1 MINGNKGGRSSLEKE
16 DLSKEV
22 PRGGKMG
29 IETRVILI
37 SPDSEITP
45 GQVKS
50 KILSMVSEDPRMAD
64 SDIRA
69 KETCFGVFVE
79 GEAKKVRAIAE
90 EVRKM
95 DPNGIFSKPR
105 GFPIGDPRIC
115 RATRK
120 GGPRPGFHQLELEY
134 QLLPK
139 VRGALNK
146 IGNKVGGQS
155 V

>member
-1 MINGNKGGRSSLEKE
+1 
-16 DLSKEV
+16 
-22 PRGGKMG
+22 MG

-50 KILSMVSEDPRMAD
+50 KILSMISEDASIAS
-64 SDIRA
+64 SDIRV
-69 KETCFGVFVE
+69 KETCFGALLE
-79 GEAKKVRAIAE
+79 GEQGKIREIAD
-90 EVRKM
+90 EVKKM
-95 DPNGIFSKPR
+95 DKNGIFSKPR

-139 VRGALNK
+139 VRKALDK
-146 IGNKVGGQS
+146 I
-155 V
+155 

>member
-1 MINGNKGGRSSLEKE
+1 
-16 DLSKEV
+16 
-22 PRGGKMG
+22 MG

-37 SPDSEITP
+37 SPDSAITP
-45 GQVKS
+45 AQVKS
-50 KILSMVSEDPRMAD
+50 KILALLSEEAGGAG
-64 SDIRA
+64 SDIRV
-69 KETCFGVFVE
+69 KETCFGVLIE
-79 GEAKKVRAIAE
+79 GEEREIKRIVD

-105 GFPIGDPRIC
+105 GFPIGDHRIC

-146 IGNKVGGQS
+146 RAKERKIGGQS
-155 V
+155 E